1 MPPKREVHD
10 SPLLIDLVND
20 IGETTNIAQD
30 HTALTAQISGYAE
43 ELKKSVV
50 IKPSIV
56 DSQYEN

>member
-30 HTALTAQISGYAE
+30 HTALTAQISDYAE
-43 ELKKSVV
+43 KFKKLVV
-50 IKPSIV
+50 IKTSIV
-56 DSQYEN
+56 DSQFED